1 LKHRTLPD
9 RDSPTGAVT
18 VRLDDPAQRPVRS
31 FVLRQS
37 RTSDAQR
44 RAFDDLLPRFGLAWT
59 GQPIDFA
66 AAFGRTAPVVVEI
79 GFGMGEET
87 VQVAAARPDVDFLGI
102 EVHLP
107 GVGNLLKRIGADG
120 LHNVRVVRHD
130 AVEVLTHMVAPQT
143 LAGLHIWF
151 PDPWPKKRHHKRRLI
166 QPAFVA
172 LAASRLAVGGYLH
185 LATDWAE
192 YAQQMLDVLSAE
204 PTLANSAIDGFAPRP
219 AWRPE
224 TRFEKRGRGLGH
236 DVFDL
241 VFVTRKPVATASTA
255 TGAS

>member
-18 VRLDDPAQRPVRS
+18 VRVDDPSLRPVRS

-59 GQPIDFA
+59 GAPIDFA
-66 AAFGRTAPVVVEI
+66 AAFGRAAPVVVEI
-79 GFGMGEET
+79 GFGMGEVT
-87 VQVAAARPDVDFLGI
+87 AQVAVARPDVDFLGI

-107 GVGNLLKRIGADG
+107 GVGNLLKLVDAGG
-120 LHNVRVVRHD
+120 LTNVRVIRHD
-130 AVEVLTHMVAPQT
+130 AVEVLTAMVAPAS
-143 LAGLHIWF
+143 LAGVHIWF

-172 LAASRLAVGGYLH
+172 LLASRLAPGGYVH

-192 YAQQMLDVLSAE
+192 YAQQMLDVLRAE
-204 PTLANSAIDGFAPRP
+204 PALANSAVDGFAARP
-219 AWRPE
+219 PHRPQ
-224 TRFEKRGRGLGH
+224 TRFETRGLGLGH
-236 DVFDL
+236 AVFDL
-241 VFVTRKPVATASTA
+241 VFVKRRAAAAGGPT
-255 TGAS
+255 

>member
-1 LKHRTLPD
+1 MKHRTLPD

-18 VRLDDPAQRPVRS
+18 VRVDDPAQRPVRS

-44 RAFDDLLPRFGLAWT
+44 RAFDALLPRFGLAWT

-66 AAFGRTAPVVVEI
+66 AVFGRTAPVVVEI
-79 GFGMGEET
+79 GFGMGDET
-87 VQVAAARPDVDFLGI
+87 ARVAAARPDVDFVGI

-107 GVGNLLKRIGADG
+107 GVGNLLKHIDADD
-120 LHNVRVVRHD
+120 LTNVRVVRHD
-130 AVEVLTHMVAPQT
+130 AVEVLTQMVAPAS
-143 LAGLHIWF
+143 LAALHIWF

-172 LAASRLAVGGYLH
+172 LAASRLAPGGYLH

-192 YAQQMLDVLSAE
+192 YAQQMLDVLGAE
-204 PTLANSAIDGFAPRP
+204 PTLVNSAVTGFAPRP

-224 TRFEKRGRGLGH
+224 TRFERRGLGLGH
-236 DVFDL
+236 AVFDL
-241 VFVTRKPVATASTA
+241 VFNRRRDSAVATRPAA
-255 TGAS
+255 